1 MLSGERRLP
10 QTAAMNKR
18 LIVTCRHIKL
28 ALLFAAGLILSPGLA
43 RAQDASAPDHR
54 ELIDNPAAIKRAL
67 NEQTVYGRYADG
79 KIWTEYQ
86 SSDGRTAYEEDNCIY
101 EGHWWVA
108 AGQVCY
114 RYEAMEDGKVFCFQ
128 LYHHGSRLE
137 FDYELAPGDWQM
149 NAYTI
154 DVTPGNPEK
163 LPLDKQGCRPAPGV

>member
-1 MLSGERRLP
+1 MSFRRFSL
-10 QTAAMNKR
+10 T
-18 LIVTCRHIKL
+18 
-28 ALLFAAGLILSPGLA
+28 ALLFVAGLIASPGLA
-43 RAQDASAPDHR
+43 RAQDASLPDHR
-54 ELIDNPAAIKRAL
+54 ELIDNPAEIKRAL

-108 AGQVCY
+108 SGQVCY

-128 LYHHGSRLE
+128 LYHHGNRLE

-163 LPLDKQGCRPAPGV
+163 LPLDKQGCRRAPGV

>member
-1 MLSGERRLP
+1 MIFRYLSL
-10 QTAAMNKR
+10 T
-18 LIVTCRHIKL
+18 
-28 ALLFAAGLILSPGLA
+28 ALLFAAGLTWSPGFA
-43 RAQDASAPDHR
+43 RAQDASLPDHR
-54 ELIDNPAAIKRAL
+54 ELIDNPAEIKRAL

-108 AGQVCY
+108 DGQVCY